1 MALRFRCEH
10 CGKKL
15 QVNMEPGAEVA
26 CPYCHNT
33 VTVPADAQQY
43 DPAQAQASQQAGQP
57 QQGEEA
63 PPEEESGSDAVIA
76 MMATYLPSWGTS
88 VVLHL
93 AVVLLM
99 LMFSWSAN
107 KKEEET
113 NYQAKSIVEKKTVV
127 KHERSAE
134 KSKQPNKALRRDVS
148 SFAYKPTENPTPDV
162 AAFNVAETVDV
173 IGSTGG
179 RGGSGFGGIPGEG
192 FGRGGGTGGKFF
204 GQGGGA
210 KRIVYVV
217 DRSGSITDSM
227 MYVKFELRRAIRSL
241 DSTQNFYVIFFSSG
255 PAVPMPSGKM
265 VQATESNKMMAGDF
279 IDGIVP
285 VGQTDPSEA
294 LKMAFAEKP
303 EEIHLLTDGE
313 FDKKIV
319 PLIDSLNKGKTVKVH
334 TLCFLYSQG
343 EPILQEIA
351 LKNNGKYKYISDV
364 DLQGLGASG
373 R

>member
-15 QVNMEPGAEVA
+15 QVNLEPGTEVA

-33 VTVPADAQQY
+33 VTVPADAQTY
-43 DPAQAQASQQAGQP
+43 DPAQAKAAQQAGQP
-57 QQGEEA
+57 QDEEV
-63 PPEEESGSDAVIA
+63 PEEQSGSDAVIA

-113 NYQAKSIVEKKTVV
+113 DYQAKTVKENKV
-127 KHERSAE
+127 VIKPAE
-134 KSKQPNKALRRDVS
+134 KTETPNKPKSREVS
-148 SFAYKPTENPTPDV
+148 SFAYMNTENKTPDIAPDFDREPV
-162 AAFNVAETVDV
+162 TI

-179 RGGSGFGGIPGEG
+179 SGGRGYGGIPGDG
-192 FGRGGGTGGKFF
+192 FGRGGGPGGRFF

-227 MYVKFELRRAIRSL
+227 MYVKYELRRAIRSL
-241 DSTQNFYVIFFSSG
+241 DSTQSFYVIFFSSG

-265 VQATESNKMMAGDF
+265 VQATEANKMIAADF
-279 IDGIVP
+279 IDSIVP

-313 FDKKIV
+313 FDQKIV
-319 PLIDSLNKGKTVKVH
+319 PLIDSLNRDKKVKVH
-334 TLCFLYSQG
+334 TLCFLYQQG
-343 EPILQEIA
+343 EAILQKIA
-351 LKNNGKYKYISDV
+351 ANNNGKYKFISDT
-364 DLQGLGASG
+364 DLQSLGMPG